1 VIPSRIDSNHLPS
14 TAIHSNTT
22 AFHLHRKPSVTHFS
36 ASIQF
41 SGQHW
46 QGTGKNGL
54 WVSLE
59 LAPYSVV
66 GGLGQVTETIPEALN
81 GQLQKDIRV
90 MVPLLSGMAQS
101 SDFQPNGWEVTLPIQ
116 DGKTEHFRLFQ
127 RNIPGKPIVYAIENE
142 TYFGKHKN
150 IYFKQSE
157 HPEGIGEDAI
167 FKAVMVFNRAA
178 AVFTEKL
185 TEASKAKQTGQPYV
199 SGPALYEG
207 PLEFALVHDWLTS
220 PFLKELS
227 EETRD
232 GLGKLFML
240 HNTYNEARPLE
251 VAKASLMKTDDIQV
265 KAKQNDYSPLTI
277 GIESADAV
285 IGNRNYT
292 RRIAEVLNPTARFT
306 PALKQKLSEG
316 KVFDMHHGLSE
327 RYTPFQNPFLSA
339 DGFVS
344 LNAKT
349 VQPYLKRSLSSHPK
363 AAVAALKEIQRFKR
377 TNKLALQKQ
386 LGLPENPQAPIFSW
400 VARPEPY
407 QKGFYLVL
415 NTLVDFL
422 KQHPDAQAILAGPQP
437 GQGNAQIDAFLDQFK
452 ADPELSKRIA
462 VRGHIDFS
470 SIVRIHAGSDF
481 LMHPSLYEPYG
492 LSQLE
497 AMTLGS
503 VPIVNLVDGLKS
515 TISDPRQNRKR
526 QLGQCRPSEKETVW
540 QYGQNGIAMEAFSP
554 LSYWKGLDAVIKG
567 IPAEARSKKAQTQLL
582 SEYKR
587 ANQGFLQALDRAYT
601 THQDPEKMAQWRLNG
616 MRFVNQQH
624 QWQNIAPRYETPI
637 ESALK
642 AADERRA
649 QKLKQPQFA

>member
-1 VIPSRIDSNHLPS
+1 MISSRFQSTIQNFSAVQPFHWHSNPSGLRPS
-14 TAIHSNTT
+14 T
-22 AFHLHRKPSVTHFS
+22 
-36 ASIQF
+36 SIQF
-41 SGQHW
+41 AGQHW

-81 GQLQKDIRV
+81 GQLKKDVRV

-101 SDFQPNGWEVTLPIQ
+101 PDFQPTGWEVTLPAQ
-116 DGKTEHFRLFQ
+116 DAKTERFRLFQ

-150 IYFKQSE
+150 IYFRQSE
-157 HPEGIGEDAI
+157 RPEGIGEDAI
-167 FKAVMVFNRAA
+167 FKAVMLFNRAA
-178 AVFTEKL
+178 AVFTEKIN
-185 TEASKAKQTGQPYV
+185 EASKAKQSGQPYV
-199 SGPALYEG
+199 TGPELYEG

-240 HNTYNEARPLE
+240 HNTYNEARPVE
-251 VAKASLMKTDDIQV
+251 VAKENLLKTDSV
-265 KAKQNDYSPLTI
+265 TKHYSPLNI

-292 RRIAEVLNPTARFT
+292 QRITEVLSPTARYT
-306 PALKQKLSEG
+306 PALKQKLSEK
-316 KVFDMHHGLSE
+316 KVFDMHHGLSD
-327 RYTPFQNPFLSA
+327 RYTPFNNPLLSA
-339 DGFVS
+339 EGFVS

-349 VQPYLKRSLSSHPK
+349 VQPYLKRPLGSNPK

-377 TNKLALQKQ
+377 ANKLALQKQ

-415 NTLVDFL
+415 NTLVEFL
-422 KQHPDAQAILAGPQP
+422 KKHPHAQAILAGPQP
-437 GQGNAQIDAFLDQFK
+437 GQGNPQIDAFLDTIK
-452 ADPELSKRIA
+452 ADPDLSKRVA
-462 VRGHIDFS
+462 LMGFIDFTK
-470 SIVRIHAGSDF
+470 IVRIHAGSDF

-515 TISDPRQNRKR
+515 TISDPKLNRKR

-540 QYGQNGIAMEAFSP
+540 QYGQNGISMEAFSP
-554 LSYWKGLDAVIKG
+554 LSYWRGLDSVIKG
-567 IPAEARSKKAQTQLL
+567 TPSQAVGKKAQDQLL

-587 ANQGFLQALDRAYT
+587 ANQGFLQALERAIT
-601 THQDPEKMAQWRLNG
+601 AHKDPEKMAQWRLNG

-624 QWQNIAPRYETPI
+624 QWQAITPRYEAPI
-637 ESALK
+637 EYALK
-642 AADERRA
+642 AADARQA
-649 QKLKQPQFA
+649 QKAKKAQPA